1 MSFGLLPLLSFT
13 GYKNSQAILC
23 NICHWGRNITGSDGI
38 GCSVLD
44 GDGSCDSKVLVA
56 SWWWW
61 VEMVMWGALL
71 KKKQRLVVV
80 HVNSKGKFEVNHSCS
95 QLKWIPDEWHEVDHP
110 LKKNTHAYCREY
122 SFQRKRVTTHNAR
135 NPGMWI
141 MANVKNFRVPE
152 GNKQKQEKI
161 KTSGEVSSLYRQNN

>member
-1 MSFGLLPLLSFT
+1 MCLLVFFPFFPL
-13 GYKNSQAILC
+13 QAIKTRRPYYAIFVTEAETSQVQMALVALFWMETAPVTRKFWW
-23 NICHWGRNITGSDGI
+23 HH
-38 GCSVLD
+38 
-44 GDGSCDSKVLVA
+44 GDGGWR
-56 SWWWW
+56 WWC
-61 VEMVMWGALL
+61 EGLF

>member
-1 MSFGLLPLLSFT
+1 MQYLSLRQKHHRFRWHWLLCSGWRRLLWLESFG
-13 GYKNSQAILC
+13 
-23 NICHWGRNITGSDGI
+23 GI
-38 GCSVLD
+38 MVMVGGD
-44 GDGSCDSKVLVA
+44 GDVRGS
-56 SWWWW
+56 
-61 VEMVMWGALL
+61 L

>member
-1 MSFGLLPLLSFT
+1 MQYLSLRQKHHRFRWHWLLCSGWRRLLWLESFG
-13 GYKNSQAILC
+13 
-23 NICHWGRNITGSDGI
+23 GI
-38 GCSVLD
+38 MVMVGGD
-44 GDGSCDSKVLVA
+44 GDVRGSF
-56 SWWWW
+56 
-61 VEMVMWGALL
+61 

>member
-1 MSFGLLPLLSFT
+1 MQYLSLRQKHHRFKWHWLLCSGWRRLLWLESFG
-13 GYKNSQAILC
+13 
-23 NICHWGRNITGSDGI
+23 GI
-38 GCSVLD
+38 MVMVGGD
-44 GDGSCDSKVLVA
+44 GDVRGS
-56 SWWWW
+56 
-61 VEMVMWGALL
+61 L